1 MTHDTTT
8 APMKR
13 RRFLALP
20 AAAAA
25 GMPGLALFPIAL
37 TAFIVIAS

>member
-1 MTHDTTT
+1 MTRNTTT
-8 APMKR
+8 TPMKR
-13 RRFLALP
+13 RTFLALP